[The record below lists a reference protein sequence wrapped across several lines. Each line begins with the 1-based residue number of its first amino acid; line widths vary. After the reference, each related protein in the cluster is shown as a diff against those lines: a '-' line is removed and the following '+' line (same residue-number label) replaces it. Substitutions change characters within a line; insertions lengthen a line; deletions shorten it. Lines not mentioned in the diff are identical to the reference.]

1 MRYLVDT
8 NILSE
13 MRYAESGNPGVW
25 QWSNSVP
32 IRDLVTSVLCIMEI
46 ERGIVAI
53 EHKDPAFHRVLRNW
67 FTATLVPAYEGRVF
81 NVDDAV
87 GYQYARMAPRR
98 TIRDIDVLIAA
109 TALAH
114 GLTVVTRNERDFA
127 PLGVSL
133 LNPWSD

>member
-13 MRYAESGNPGVW
+13 LRYADTANPGVR
-25 QWSNSVP
+25 QWAKAVP
-32 IRDLVTSVLCIMEI
+32 IADLAISVLCITEI

-53 EHKDPAFHRVLRNW
+53 ERKDPVFHRILSHW
-67 FTATLVPAYEGRVF
+67 LTATLLPAYEGRIF
-81 NVDDAV
+81 DVDSAV
-87 GYQYARMAPRR
+87 GYHYARMAPHR

-127 PLGVSL
+127 PLGVPV

>member
-13 MRYAESGNPGVW
+13 MRYAGSGNPGVR
-25 QWSNSVP
+25 QWAKSVP
-32 IRDLVTSVLCIMEI
+32 IRDLATSVLCIMEI

-53 EHKDPAFHRVLRNW
+53 QHKDPAFHRVLQLW
-67 FTATLVPAYEGRVF
+67 FTATLLPAYEGRVLD
-81 NVDDAV
+81 VDGAV
-87 GYQYARMAPRR
+87 GRQYARMTPRR
-98 TIRDIDVLIAA
+98 SIRDIDVLIAA

-127 PLGVSL
+127 PLGVPL